1 MRDLGEILAVQIRH
15 DNSGSSPNWSLKK
28 VFAQFLYWV
37 CLFVCL
43 CFWLSICLF
52 VCVLVCLSICLFLVC
67 LFVYLFVC
75 LFVCLFVM
83 FVCMFVY
90 LFVCLCVCCLSICF
104 CLSVC
109 LSVCLFVCLSVCL
122 SVCLFVYLWVCLFV
136 CVCLHVCLSLSL
148 FLYSF
153 DRTRAC
159 LTLSTAL
166 LQLSVLDVC
175 RMLSY
180 EFPCQSW
187 LSNKLPGCSSSI
199 TLTQYK
205 KSLRNVETQTPLP
218 HTFPAEHDTTTN
230 THSHHKVLDVPINA
244 VREERSTNM
253 QQTFSPRPPTAK
265 RRQKQQRGKFS
276 ILNCET
282 IRKQESKSSVTDRKP
297 TETITSTPRQMIPT
311 EHQESGDIND

>member
-1 MRDLGEILAVQIRH
+1 M
-15 DNSGSSPNWSLKK
+15 
-28 VFAQFLYWV
+28 
-37 CLFVCL
+37 
-43 CFWLSICLF
+43 
-52 VCVLVCLSICLFLVC
+52 FLVI
-67 LFVYLFVC
+67 
-75 LFVCLFVM
+75 
-83 FVCMFVY
+83 Y
-90 LFVCLCVCCLSICF
+90 LFVCLCVGLFVYLFVSCLFVCLLVCLSVCLF
-104 CLSVC
+104 VCYVSLYVCLSVCLFMCLLSVYLFLSVC

-276 ILNCET
+276 ILNRET
-282 IRKQESKSSVTDRKP
+282 IRKQESKSSVTDRKS